1 MTPSQPSRRQFG
13 LTLASTATLAASGLL
28 TPAFAQGQPSAYDA
42 ILKRGNLR
50 VGWAPWFP
58 YAYKDPKTNLVAGI
72 TADLMKDLAA
82 SMKVELRLVEDSW
95 GTMVAGLQADKFD
108 ILMPMAVTPPRES
121 AATFSDN
128 FMKTDLGV
136 MIRPGDQA
144 KYKTWHDLDREGVII
159 SAAMGSNTALYAKQT
174 FKKARIVEMKG
185 EPESVTAVITGKSDA
200 WASTYSAFT
209 GSAPGRTQLVVLPGE
224 PFAFSPVALVARKG
238 DFVMRDQLNRFL
250 AQYRQSGALLAAVE
264 KQGLPASEILN

>member
-128 FMKTDLGV
+128 F
-136 MIRPGDQA
+136 
-144 KYKTWHDLDREGVII
+144 
-159 SAAMGSNTALYAKQT
+159 
-174 FKKARIVEMKG
+174 
-185 EPESVTAVITGKSDA
+185 
-200 WASTYSAFT
+200 
-209 GSAPGRTQLVVLPGE
+209 
-224 PFAFSPVALVARKG
+224 
-238 DFVMRDQLNRFL
+238 
-250 AQYRQSGALLAAVE
+250 
-264 KQGLPASEILN
+264 